1 MPVTVYSDYQQRYQA
16 CQQDSGNYKVMVADL
31 EAYRK
36 NYENLI
42 ELHNGT
48 MAEYN
53 ELNEQVG
60 ETWFIVPGF
69 RSKT

>member
-1 MPVTVYSDYQQRYQA
+1 
-16 CQQDSGNYKVMVADL
+16 VADL

-36 NYENLI
+36 NYENVVA
-42 ELHNGT
+42 LHNESV
-48 MAEYN
+48 AKYN

-69 RSKT
+69 RGKP

>member
-1 MPVTVYSDYQQRYQA
+1 
-16 CQQDSGNYKVMVADL
+16 MVADL

-42 ELHNGT
+42 ELQNGT
-48 MAEYN
+48 VAEYN
-53 ELNEQVG
+53 ELNEQIG

-69 RSKT
+69 RSKPYEFCKTKRKRDINVWVF